1 VTSGLGI
8 LTLIL
13 AAALIGPA
21 LTLVSRGAIPVV
33 VGTLLA
39 GLVLGRTGLRIVHP
53 DRSDLSLLYDL
64 GFATLMFTVGMNVPV
79 RDPRVRSS
87 LRRGSAA
94 FLVAVPLALGSA
106 YLAHLAGG
114 GSIGVYAVVIVS
126 SSAAIALPVIDE
138 TRLGGPS
145 VLVAIAW
152 IVIADVIATIAV
164 PLVIVPAHAG
174 HAAIGALIV
183 AALVAA
189 LFVLVQVLRPLPQI
203 KRIRREGRRRR
214 WAIDL
219 RLSLLALVALSF
231 IAQKVGASILIA
243 GFGLGLVVGAA
254 GGPKRL
260 TQEVLGVGQGFLI
273 PLFFVLLG
281 AKLDLRALGS
291 SHRAI
296 LLAAVLAALA
306 VLVHVVASLAIRTRP
321 AIGLLATAQVGVPA
335 AVIALG
341 LSAHSITQA
350 EASAI
355 FCAALVSIGTSSLGA
370 ALLRR
375 SQSSEPMLT
384 PTKPAP
390 AR

>member
-1 VTSGLGI
+1 VT
-8 LTLIL
+8 
-13 AAALIGPA
+13 
-21 LTLVSRGAIPVV
+21 
-33 VGTLLA
+33 
-39 GLVLGRTGLRIVHP
+39 
-53 DRSDLSLLYDL
+53 
-64 GFATLMFTVGMNVPV
+64 
-79 RDPRVRSS
+79 
-87 LRRGSAA
+87 
-94 FLVAVPLALGSA
+94 
-106 YLAHLAGG
+106 
-114 GSIGVYAVVIVS
+114 VS

-138 TRLGGPS
+138 TGLGGAS

-174 HAAIGALIV
+174 HAAIGAVIV

-189 LFVLVQVLRPLPQI
+189 LFVVLQILRPSPQI
-203 KRIRREGRRRR
+203 KRIRKEGKRRR

-219 RLSLLALVALSF
+219 RFSMLALVTLSF

-243 GFGLGLVVGAA
+243 GFGLGLVVGAT

-260 TQEVLGVGQGFLI
+260 SQEVLGLSQGLLV

-291 SHRAI
+291 SPRAI
-296 LLAAVLAALA
+296 VLAVVLAAMA
-306 VLVHVVASLAIRTRP
+306 VLVHLLASAAIRTRP

-355 FCAALVSIGTSSLGA
+355 FCAALVSIGASSLGA

-375 SQSSEPMLT
+375 SRSAEPMLT